1 MTKIGIPQAGY
12 YWKFFPFWKEFFS
25 QLGFEVAVSPKTD
38 KDIMQLGLR
47 TANSEACLPIKLMY
61 GHINWLRGNGINAI
75 LLPQMDGVKNSI
87 EEIGGHSYFC
97 PHFVAMP
104 DMMKAEYPELE
115 ILRPVM
121 SFTGNVVNPEPW
133 IALGQSLGKTRE
145 QSEAA
150 YAKAQGKH
158 LSFLYKMKSEKLMAC
173 EVIDK
178 SVMQKAGSGKPI
190 ALIGHSYIVNDD
202 FANLRLVKKI
212 NDHGFSVMTREMF
225 SNHDKAEA
233 AKSVQW
239 QPHNHWEV
247 VNDQRLAVMAA
258 AHDPEVAGIIYLT
271 PFNCGPD
278 FMMEGYCL
286 RDARKLKPVTT
297 ISIDE
302 SSGEAG
308 LGTRLEAFIDVL
320 K

>member
-12 YWKFFPFWKEFFS
+12 YWKFFPFWKEFLG
-25 QLGFEVAVSPKTD
+25 QLGFELAVSPKTD
-38 KDIMQLGLR
+38 KDIMQLGLK

-61 GHINWLRGNGINAI
+61 GHINWLRDNGITTM
-75 LLPQMDGVKNSI
+75 LLPQMDGVTNAI
-87 EEIGGHSYFC
+87 EEIGGRSYFC
-97 PHFVAMP
+97 PYFVAMP

-115 ILRPVM
+115 ILRPIM
-121 SFTGNVVNPEPW
+121 SFAGNVINPESW
-133 IALGQSLGKTRE
+133 IALGQDLGKTRE
-145 QSEAA
+145 EAEAA

-158 LSFLYKMKSEKLMAC
+158 LSFLYKMKSEKLMAN
-173 EVIDK
+173 EIIGK
-178 SVMQKAGSGKPI
+178 LAGQKQHQRAI
-190 ALIGHSYIVNDD
+190 ALIGHSYITNDN
-202 FANLRLVKKI
+202 FANLNLIRKI
-212 NDHGFSVMTREMF
+212 NEYGFSVMTKEMF

-233 AKSVQW
+233 AKSIEW

-247 VNDQRLAVMAA
+247 VNDERMAVMAA
-258 AHDPEVAGIIYLT
+258 AHNQEVAAIIYLT

-278 FMMEGYCL
+278 FMMETYCL
-286 RDARKLKPVTT
+286 REARKSKPVTT